1 MPEELSKQELHN
13 LAMNIV
19 GEDMKAKGFEFMGV
33 NSKIGKDPQFV
44 GLKNKD
50 LHFVI
55 VRCSSY
61 PQDANIYDPVFMQTI
76 KEHANKFE
84 AKTYYAG
91 VGLGHGEDYAKPVL
105 KDEPYTMVYKGMQE
119 IQ

>member
-1 MPEELSKQELHN
+1 MPQELTKQELHN

-19 GEDMKAKGFEFMGV
+19 GEDMKTQGFEFMGV

-44 GLKNKD
+44 GLKDKD

-55 VRCSSY
+55 VRVVQY
-61 PQDANIYDPVFMQTI
+61 PQDAHVYDPVFMQTI

-91 VGLGHGEDYAKPVL
+91 VGLGHGSDYGKPVI
-105 KDEPYTMVYKGMQE
+105 KGEEYTMVYKGLQE
-119 IQ
+119 IV

>member
-61 PQDANIYDPVFMQTI
+61 PQDANVYDPVFMQTI

>member
-1 MPEELSKQELHN
+1 MSHELSKQELHN

-19 GEDMKAKGFEFMGV
+19 GEDMKAKGFEFLGV

-55 VRCSSY
+55 VRSSSY
-61 PQDANIYDPVFMQTI
+61 PQDANVYDPVFMQTI
-76 KEHANKFE
+76 KEHANAFD

-105 KDEPYTMVYKGMQE
+105 KDEPYTMVYKGLQE
-119 IQ
+119 II